1 MVIEQSDNTSLKR
14 IQTTNK
20 SNLASSSLQKLGHL
34 NNNQY
39 ISTSPSSLNPSPAP
53 IKGMRELRRPPHTEE
68 IKPQSETGV
77 FIYQVSNP
85 RGLIIE
91 RLRLEAF
98 GELLKGTF

>member
-1 MVIEQSDNTSLKR
+1 
-14 IQTTNK
+14 
-20 SNLASSSLQKLGHL
+20 
-34 NNNQY
+34 
-39 ISTSPSSLNPSPAP
+39 
-53 IKGMRELRRPPHTEE
+53 MRELRRPPHTEE

>member
-1 MVIEQSDNTSLKR
+1 
-14 IQTTNK
+14 
-20 SNLASSSLQKLGHL
+20 
-34 NNNQY
+34 
-39 ISTSPSSLNPSPAP
+39 
-53 IKGMRELRRPPHTEE
+53 MRELRHPPHTEE